1 MLKEQILL
9 VNYLI
14 NDTLSTIPTKVLYE
28 QTVDDELKTIQYE
41 VYIDNQLLISK
52 ASSVT
57 ELGIKNLQRELP
69 NKIRI
74 ASCQTCRF
82 GNFNPY
88 GDHDNEVFC
97 MRDFEFNNK
106 NELCAIFSSSTEI
119 EKIRHNLLDFLKN

>member
-1 MLKEQILL
+1 MLKNQTLL

-14 NDTLSTIPTKVLYE
+14 NDTLSTIPTYE

-41 VYIDNQLLISK
+41 VYIGNQLLISK
-52 ASSVT
+52 PSSVT

-97 MRDFEFNNK
+97 MRD
-106 NELCAIFSSSTEI
+106 SSLIIKTSFVQFF
-119 EKIRHNLLDFLKN
+119 LLV